1 MREQCDCSVSEGVL
15 EVRGVESSA
24 IECRGLSRSFGE
36 RTAVTD
42 LTFAVPAGSVFGFL
56 GPNGAGKTTTV
67 RLLLGILRPTR
78 GEVQVLGLDPIADG
92 ERVRAQC
99 GVVLDQVGLYE
110 RLTARQNLEFA
121 ARVARMPASER
132 AGRVDAALRRVD
144 LFDRRDDRVSGYS
157 KGMRQKLGV
166 ARALLTE
173 PSLLVL
179 DEPTAGLDPENIVM
193 LRELLLSLAAE
204 GGRTIFLCTHLLAE
218 AQRICDRVA
227 ILQRGHLLAVG
238 EPGEIAGR
246 KGPSVR
252 LRLARMTPA
261 SAVALPAGAHMEP
274 LDGDEW
280 RCTLAQE
287 DDVEAVVAALVRAG
301 VGVRQV
307 APDTLS
313 LEEAYLEVI
322 GGNADA

>member
-1 MREQCDCSVSEGVL
+1 
-15 EVRGVESSA
+15 
-24 IECRGLSRSFGE
+24 
-36 RTAVTD
+36 
-42 LTFAVPAGSVFGFL
+42 VFGFL

-67 RLLLGILRPTR
+67 RLMLGILRPTR
-78 GEVQVLGLDPIADG
+78 GEVRVLGLDPIADG

-121 ARVARMPASER
+121 ARVARMPVSER
-132 AGRVDAALRRVD
+132 DGRIDAALRRVD
-144 LFDRRDDRVSGYS
+144 LLDRGDDRVSGFS

-173 PSLLVL
+173 PRLLVL

-193 LRELLLSLAAE
+193 LRELLLSLAEE

-218 AQRICDRVA
+218 AQKLCDRVA
-227 ILQRGHLLAVG
+227 ILQRGQLLAVG

-252 LRLARMTPA
+252 LRLARMT
-261 SAVALPAGAHMEP
+261 SAIAVGLPAGLHMEA
-274 LDGDEW
+274 LGGDEW
-280 RCTLAQE
+280 RCTLGQE
-287 DDVEAVVAALVRAG
+287 EDVEKVVSALVNAG

-307 APDTLS
+307 TPDTLS
-313 LEEAYLEVI
+313 LEEAYLQVI